1 MSEEAL
7 SKISEQL
14 DQLIALVALNTT
26 KGMKP
31 TEAILAL
38 GSAALDRNLIAQIT
52 GSSPL
57 TVSVRLSE
65 AKAKK
70 KPSAK
75 KRSKKTI
82 KKK

>member
-1 MSEEAL
+1 MSEEVL
-7 SKISEQL
+7 NKISKQL
-14 DQLIALVALNTT
+14 DQLIALAALNIA

-38 GSAALDRNLIAQIT
+38 GSAGVDRNLIAQIT
-52 GSSPL
+52 GSTPP

-70 KPSAK
+70 KPSAEK
-75 KRSKKTI
+75 GSKKTT